1 MNARQPD
8 LREDRPDEFVF
19 VYISMQL
26 QGQERPPR
34 CGARNPPPP
43 CLRGTPRLPLSV
55 SQSARRKSPSTN
67 PLSKAR
73 RISFILPSIFIYSH
87 HPPPLL
93 PQLREEAIN
102 ADKAKKR
109 QTKAPAFWAGREQ
122 NGGFSGKNVA
132 AEVDRGI
139 RGLKG
144 SPCEPRILLASGTK
158 AETGASWQSRQH
170 LLPFQRPQ

>member
-1 MNARQPD
+1 MRRPEPPAPLPARHPS
-8 LREDRPDEFVF
+8 PAFV
-19 VYISMQL
+19 
-26 QGQERPPR
+26 
-34 CGARNPPPP
+34 
-43 CLRGTPRLPLSV
+43 
-55 SQSARRKSPSTN
+55 
-67 PLSKAR
+67 
-73 RISFILPSIFIYSH
+73 RISKCQAKIPFHEPSVQSSENLFYFTLHIYLFSP
-87 HPPPLL
+87 PPPLL